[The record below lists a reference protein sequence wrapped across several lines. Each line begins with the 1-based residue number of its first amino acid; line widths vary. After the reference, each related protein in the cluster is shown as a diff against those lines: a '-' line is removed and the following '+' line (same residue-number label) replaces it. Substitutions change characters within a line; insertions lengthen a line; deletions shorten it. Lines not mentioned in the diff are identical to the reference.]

1 MDKLTLPTFDLS
13 DNVRQGGNGQAPPK
27 RPILPPLAY
36 GSIRSITLIPGF
48 KRKKDNKKTVI
59 NRKANNMLLV
69 DLKEVDKRLL
79 VLQGPVNIY
88 NK

>member
-1 MDKLTLPTFDLS
+1 M
-13 DNVRQGGNGQAPPK
+13 N
-27 RPILPPLAY
+27 
-36 GSIRSITLIPGF
+36 GF

-79 VLQGPVNIY
+79 Y
-88 NK
+88 NKNDRMNAKAIQPRIQNNDHSVVIPFIKSAFLHKHSTLDPKYKMTYQMLKIM